1 MSEERIDIVVSQ
13 KGATEV
19 KRDLESLGQGA
30 RESSPAV
37 QALKA
42 AIDAVSSVTDK
53 LKASLGGASAPVRE
67 LKKVMDD
74 LTRSMAAV
82 ASTNFVTNI
91 TGTAQS
97 LGPLTAEAVRAA
109 GGIKALGDNF
119 IMLGSRTG
127 TALVPV
133 SGLSS
138 ALVALTAS
146 MASTQAGSAA
156 TSVAVLSASMALS
169 TMTISIAELSR
180 RIVALGVLL
189 AMLRD
194 QFGSLK
200 IGQGTQMLTDFG
212 ARARDI
218 TPALQPANQAL
229 LTFQGTASTTGSTLG
244 GVFAGAFQRLQG
256 IWGTFTQGVRNAW
269 TAVTGLGGGAGG
281 AVPPINNLGN
291 ALNGVGGAAGGVA
304 GPVNTAT
311 SSFFSLWRILLA
323 LTIIRQITSAVFD
336 AIDSWTLMGNKL
348 RLVATDSQNLVAS
361 QEAIYQAAQRTRS
374 GMEETATLYARTS
387 QATKALGLSQRE
399 VLDVTELVALATK
412 ISGATTQEAAGS
424 MLQLSQAFNKGKL
437 NADEF
442 RSIMTN
448 NPRLLRAFA
457 EGLGV
462 TTGKIIEMSKA
473 GELTLPKLIEAIQK
487 SGPALRAE
495 FGKALPTIAE
505 GFTYVGNA
513 VTRFIGKLNEATGF
527 SLGFYNVMK
536 FLGDNL
542 GAIGV
547 ALAFV
552 GTAVLMAFGPAAIS
566 AVVSF
571 GAALGL
577 ATGGLSLIIP
587 LLAAVVAAIYT
598 WGDAWKVIADGV
610 TVLDYIRAALQITGE
625 YIGVVAGYIKTWF
638 GSAWDYI
645 KDKWADS
652 GTFFNTLMQT
662 IGQIVYTYVTTM
674 LGLWIGVP
682 SAIVTA
688 FETLP
693 AAIKAI
699 FQLAMNGAVQVV
711 QDALAGIISA
721 INSVIT
727 SVGITA
733 IKPPDLSGWKTE
745 VDATALDAGAK
756 IVGAFNNG
764 MAQGKAIVDGA
775 IGGLQGAA
783 DKLTDRAR
791 QISEERR
798 KLEANQP
805 KLSGTRGANT
815 YKAPV
820 EDDGSVDKL
829 QNKLNALLRTIDP
842 ITGAQEKLRQGTET
856 LNKAFEAG
864 LITMERR
871 DDLLKR
877 LKEHLRDQLDPLGKI
892 NRDMAQEAS
901 LLRLGN
907 DEREIQKKLL
917 EDIEKLRKAGV
928 NLSPLEQQ
936 KLEANIRSLATLKE
950 QSKLLGDVLNR
961 VFKGAEDAFI
971 QFIETGK
978 VNFSSLIK
986 SMISDIA
993 RLAFQSFVTKSLT
1006 NMFQNVL
1013 GGLLGGIGGGGGG
1026 GFNIFGG
1033 LFGGGGAATPT
1044 LGGLFATGGDFTVG
1058 GQGGVDSQLVQFRAS
1073 PGERVSVSRNGDSSG
1088 GGSGQQ
1094 IVFNIQTPN
1103 VESFRQSE
1111 AQIAA
1116 RMARIAS
1123 RGNRNL

>member
-1 MSEERIDIVVSQ
+1 MAEERIDIVVSQ

-82 ASTNFVTNI
+82 AGTNFIANI
-91 TGTAQS
+91 SGTAQS
-97 LGPLTAEAVRAA
+97 LGPLTAEAIRAA
-109 GGIKALGDNF
+109 GGVKALGDGF
-119 IMLGSRTG
+119 IMLGSRTS

-146 MASTQAGSAA
+146 MASTQASSAA
-156 TSVAVLSASMALS
+156 TSIAVLSASTALS

-180 RIVALGVLL
+180 RIVALGFLL

-229 LTFQGTASTTGSTLG
+229 LTFQGTANATGSTLG

-269 TAVTGLGGGAGG
+269 TAVTGLGAGGGG
-281 AVPPINNLGN
+281 AVPPINNLGS
-291 ALNGVGGAAGGVA
+291 ALNGAGGAAGGVVN
-304 GPVNTAT
+304 PVNAAT

-323 LTIIRQITSAVFD
+323 LTIIRQVTSAVFD

-348 RLVATDSQNLVAS
+348 RQVATDAQNLVANQNAVYES
-361 QEAIYQAAQRTRS
+361 AQRTRS
-374 GMEETATLYARTS
+374 GMDEIATLYTRTS
-387 QATKALGLSQRE
+387 NATKTLGLSQKE
-399 VLDVTELVALATK
+399 VMGLTEEVAMAMKL
-412 ISGATTQEAAGS
+412 SGSSVQEGASA
-424 MLQLSQAFNKGKL
+424 MRQLSQAFNKGKL
-437 NADEF
+437 DGDEF
-442 RSIMTN
+442 KSVLEN
-448 NPRLLRAFA
+448 APRLTKAFA
-457 EGLGV
+457 DGLGV
-462 TTGKIIEMSKA
+462 TQGKLMEMSKA
-473 GELTLPKLIEAIQK
+473 GELTLPKLIEALQK
-487 SGPALRAE
+487 AGPAIRAE
-495 FGKALPTIAE
+495 FGNALPTIAE
-505 GFTYVGNA
+505 GFTYLGNS
-513 VTRFIGKLNEATGF
+513 VTQFLGKLNEATGF
-527 SLGFYNVMK
+527 SQGFYNVMK

-542 GAIGV
+542 EVIGV

-552 GTAVLMAFGPAAIS
+552 GTAALMAFGPAAVS

-587 LLAAVVAAIYT
+587 LLAAIVAAIYT
-598 WGDAWKVIADGV
+598 WGDAWKVTADGI

-625 YIGVVAGYIKTWF
+625 YAGVVGKFIGDAF
-638 GSAWDYI
+638 GSAWDWVKAKWGQLSEFFGGNLSNVGSLIQTAVGTYI
-645 KDKWADS
+645 
-652 GTFFNTLMQT
+652 
-662 IGQIVYTYVTTM
+662 
-674 LGLWIGVP
+674 GLWIGLYQG
-682 SAIVTA
+682 IVTA
-688 FETLP
+688 FQTLP
-693 AAIKAI
+693 AALAAI
-699 FQLAMNGAVQVV
+699 FQLAMNGAVQII
-711 QDALAGIISA
+711 QDGLNAITGA
-721 INSVIT
+721 INT
-727 SVGITA
+727 LLEKVGIP
-733 IKPPDLSGWKTE
+733 IIPQIDLSGFKSE
-745 VDATALDAGAK
+745 VDTAALGAGTK
-756 IVGAFNNG
+756 ITGAFNDGLN
-764 MAQGKAIVDGA
+764 QGKALVDGVVT
-775 IGGLQGAA
+775 GLGSAA
-783 DKLTDRAR
+783 DKLTERAR
-791 QISEERR
+791 EINRQRVA
-798 KLEANQP
+798 LEKSSPQ
-805 KLSGTRGANT
+805 LSGTRGANT

-820 EDDGSVDKL
+820 EGDGSVDKL
-829 QNKLNALLRTIDP
+829 QNKLNALLRTLDP

-856 LNKAFEAG
+856 LNKAYEAG

-892 NRDMAQEAS
+892 NRDMEQEAR

-936 KLEANIRSLATLKE
+936 QLEANIRSLETLKE

-971 QFIETGK
+971 QFIETSK

-993 RLAFQSFVTKSLT
+993 RLAFQSFVTKPLT
-1006 NMFQNVL
+1006 NALQGVL
-1013 GGLLGGIGGGGGG
+1013 GNLLPSAGGYGGAGVGSIFSSIGSGIGSLVG
-1026 GFNIFGG
+1026 
-1033 LFGGGGAATPT
+1033 
-1044 LGGLFATGGDFTVG
+1044 FATGGDFTVG